1 VKGHDFSR
9 ANKTHK
15 KDPGL
20 SPRKISHQAQPAD
33 ALYQG
38 TTSQLGNNSTGS
50 RCAKGL
56 DFSRANKTHKKD
68 PGLSPRKISRQAQPA
83 DALYQGMASAVPK
96 EPIKKA
102 GL

>member
-1 VKGHDFSR
+1 MCEGARLQSLGIPPSGGRCVKGHDFSR

-20 SPRKISHQAQPAD
+20 SPRKISYQAQPAD

-38 TTSQLGNNSTGS
+38 TASQFGNNSTGN

-56 DFSRANKTHKKD
+56 DFRAWEYLH
-68 PGLSPRKISRQAQPA
+68 SAA
-83 DALYQGMASAVPK
+83 DV
-96 EPIKKA
+96 
-102 GL
+102 

>member
-1 VKGHDFSR
+1 MCEGARLQSLGITPYGGRGVKGHDFSR

-20 SPRKISHQAQPAD
+20 SPRKISHEAQPAD
-33 ALYQG
+33 AL
-38 TTSQLGNNSTGS
+38 N
-50 RCAKGL
+50 
-56 DFSRANKTHKKD
+56 
-68 PGLSPRKISRQAQPA
+68 
-83 DALYQGMASAVPK
+83 QGMASAVPK